1 MRTWIFIY
9 MYVGSIPIKLPN
21 ASIASGV
28 VQLTCNEVVVG
39 WLRLLPLRLG
49 KSQAS
54 LALLSLLRQFESYL
68 KFHIRKASFQA
79 VLLEKKP
86 FSFLVR

>member
-9 MYVGSIPIKLPN
+9 MYVDSIPIKLPN

-39 WLRLLPLRLG
+39 
-49 KSQAS
+49 
-54 LALLSLLRQFESYL
+54 
-68 KFHIRKASFQA
+68 
-79 VLLEKKP
+79 
-86 FSFLVR
+86 